1 MRSQT
6 LLLTLLF
13 FAIIVAGCQNDGKK
27 GSSITDAFIGGTSA
41 MKVAFIE
48 NSPPSEA
55 TDMQKDAQGVI
66 IPTSG
71 FPFDASVTIENVGEN
86 DIAAN
91 GITLAMS
98 GFFPSDFDTT
108 AGELTQTYP
117 SSGVF
122 RGVSKDPQGN
132 RIQGDIA
139 QITFPKTQATKFKYN
154 KVLAGNQ
161 QFPFRAEICYP
172 YATKVLSQVCL
183 MKDFTSTKETICS
196 PTGSRPVS
204 NSGAPIHITS
214 ITQSVGGQ
222 HKLILNFDIK
232 KVGSSDLFK
241 PSATDG
247 CKDAF
252 TNKDRIGVDVSTG
265 IPGLKCLGLLGGV
278 PVGTSSF
285 SGEVLLSGGAA
296 SFTCIQ
302 DYTDTTDSLKTFDV
316 TLSYFARDSAT
327 TNVLVKHLI

>member
-13 FAIIVAGCQNDGKK
+13 FAVIVAGCQSSGSG

-41 MKVAFIE
+41 MRVSFIE
-48 NSPPSEA
+48 NSPPSEV
-55 TDMQKDAQGVI
+55 TDMQAGG
-66 IPTSG
+66 TG

-86 DIAAN
+86 DIDEN
-91 GITLAMS
+91 GITLMVS
-98 GFFPSDFDTT
+98 GFYPSDFDTT
-108 AGELTQTYP
+108 ADELTQTYP
-117 SSGVF
+117 ESGVF
-122 RGVSKDPQGN
+122 RGVSKDPDGN

-139 QITFPKTQATKFKYN
+139 QITFPKTSTKQFKYN
-154 KVLAGNQ
+154 KALAGNQ
-161 QFPFRAEICYP
+161 QFPFRAEVCYP
-172 YATKVLSQVCL
+172 YSTKALSQVCL

-204 NSGAPIHITS
+204 NSGAPVHITTV
-214 ITQSVGGQ
+214 TQSVGGQ
-222 HKLILNFDIK
+222 HKLLLNFDIR

-241 PSATDG
+241 ASAADG

-252 TNKDRIGVDVSTG
+252 TNKDRISVDVSTG
-265 IPGLKCLGLLGGV
+265 IKGLKCLGLLGGQE
-278 PVGTSSF
+278 VGDGTF
-285 SGEVLLSGGAA
+285 SGEVMLSGGGA

-302 DYTDTTDSLKTFDV
+302 DYDGTTDSLKTFDV
-316 TLSYFARDSAT
+316 TLSYFARDSTT